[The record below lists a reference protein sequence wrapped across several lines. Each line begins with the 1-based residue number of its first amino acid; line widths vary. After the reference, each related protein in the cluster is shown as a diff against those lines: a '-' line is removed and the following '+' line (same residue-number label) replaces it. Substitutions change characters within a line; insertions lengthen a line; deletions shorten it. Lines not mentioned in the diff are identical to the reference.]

1 MMSESRRKRR
11 RNRKIMYQLKSDI
24 TIKDKIIA
32 VIVML
37 LIFIVA
43 AIAAIY
49 LSLDKAGVNFF

>member
-1 MMSESRRKRR
+1 MSENRRKRR
-11 RNRKIMYQLKSDI
+11 RNTKIKHEPKGDI
-24 TIKDKIIA
+24 TKTDKIIA

-37 LIFIVA
+37 LIFIFA